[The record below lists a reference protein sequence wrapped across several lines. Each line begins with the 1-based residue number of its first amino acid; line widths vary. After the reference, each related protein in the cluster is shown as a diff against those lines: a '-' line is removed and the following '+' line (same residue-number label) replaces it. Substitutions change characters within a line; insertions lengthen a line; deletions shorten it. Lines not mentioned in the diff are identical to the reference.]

1 MCSLTLLSDSCYHW
15 RDSMQL
21 SVRLHDAL
29 PTICH
34 CQCTASAKLAGVP
47 HHHTVMMGQRLLPVG
62 QTNPLQFCVLMSALL
77 QILGKHGEV
86 LGSVEYAAAIH
97 RPIPS
102 MGQVK
107 AVKTQPGHEKG
118 STDSTILA
126 VTSQHADLPQ
136 HRHFVKQPAKQAF
149 AAGTA
154 SMASQDSTALSAFH
168 GGAILAEWNV
178 DVGQPQEMHLGV
190 VSDEEVGR
198 SLSEHEDADSLIP
211 SGSGIPWFTAVLTH
225 KRNLF
230 QENFLAVCFCCHICL
245 CRHGCICQYICLWL
259 IHVTLANISAVAVPS
274 QQHMCGLHSYLTPH
288 LPEAFHMLHRQC
300 QAPNI
305 TKPNLIRGAEDGDHQ
320 DNPEEQTA
328 PTGDWQQPVAAA
340 YPARTTAD
348 SVLDETLRDI
358 ADMPVASA
366 AQAEPSSSRRTTVDS
381 VLSTLFR
388 DVADTSPASVES
400 QAPAASSRSLT
411 ADSVLYAG
419 LGQTAA
425 PSSALVHH
433 PAGAQPSSTR
443 TTTDSV
449 LDRTLLEMES
459 RSCTVSRQ
467 PSEVADTLAAP
478 SDSRRHTADSVVD
491 AVLREVTQPD
501 AAAPQPSTTSASQNG
516 ATRGLQ
522 SSGHPVAAGHM
533 QDVFDQPGHRPTAD
547 AVLVDVLAD
556 VEGAEQESV
565 DSLLDGVL
573 NEVVGAASRQRTTA
587 DSVLDAMLDDVS
599 ASRLL
604 SQEGMPSHSDGH
616 RIDQT
621 PHLQQPVSAHMS
633 AYHIQLL

>member
-1 MCSLTLLSDSCYHW
+1 MYNDT
-15 RDSMQL
+15 
-21 SVRLHDAL
+21 
-29 PTICH
+29 
-34 CQCTASAKLAGVP
+34 CTG
-47 HHHTVMMGQRLLPVG
+47 
-62 QTNPLQFCVLMSALL
+62 
-77 QILGKHGEV
+77 
-86 LGSVEYAAAIH
+86 
-97 RPIPS
+97 
-102 MGQVK
+102 
-107 AVKTQPGHEKG
+107 
-118 STDSTILA
+118 
-126 VTSQHADLPQ
+126 
-136 HRHFVKQPAKQAF
+136 
-149 AAGTA
+149 
-154 SMASQDSTALSAFH
+154 
-168 GGAILAEWNV
+168 
-178 DVGQPQEMHLGV
+178 
-190 VSDEEVGR
+190 
-198 SLSEHEDADSLIP
+198 
-211 SGSGIPWFTAVLTH
+211 
-225 KRNLF
+225 
-230 QENFLAVCFCCHICL
+230 
-245 CRHGCICQYICLWL
+245 CR
-259 IHVTLANISAVAVPS
+259 
-274 QQHMCGLHSYLTPH
+274 
-288 LPEAFHMLHRQC
+288 C

-305 TKPNLIRGAEDGDHQ
+305 IKPNCIHGADDADYP
-320 DNPEEQTA
+320 DNPEQQSG
-328 PTGDWQQPVAAA
+328 PTSDWQQPGAAA

-358 ADMPVASA
+358 DDTAVASA
-366 AQAEPSSSRRTTVDS
+366 AQAEPSSSRRTTADS
-381 VLSTLFR
+381 VLSTLLR
-388 DVADTSPASVES
+388 DVADTNPASAEP
-400 QAPAASSRSLT
+400 QAPAASSRRSS
-411 ADSVLYAG
+411 ADRVLDAG

-425 PSSALVHH
+425 PSSTLVHH
-433 PAGAQPSSTR
+433 PAGAKPSSTR

-449 LDRTLLEMES
+449 LDRTLLEVES
-459 RSCTVSRQ
+459 RSCAVSRQ
-467 PSEVADTLAAP
+467 PSGMADTLAAP

-522 SSGHPVAAGHM
+522 SSGHPMAAGHM